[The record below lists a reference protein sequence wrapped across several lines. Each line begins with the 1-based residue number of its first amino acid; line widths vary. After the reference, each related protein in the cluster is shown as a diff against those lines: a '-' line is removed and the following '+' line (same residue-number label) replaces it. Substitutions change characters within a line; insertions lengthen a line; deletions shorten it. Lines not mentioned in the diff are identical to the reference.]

1 MPDFSAMSFA
11 TSLYANQG
19 DYNANIAIEISSMVS
34 QEQFLEL
41 FEAIASFVP
50 DGTVV
55 RINNMTTAD
64 YRWELEQTRC
74 EL

>member
-1 MPDFSAMSFA
+1 MSGFA
-11 TSLYANQG
+11 HVVSLHGNQSEYCG
-19 DYNANIAIEISSMVS
+19 ILSIEFSSMMT

-41 FEAIASFVP
+41 FESIASFVP

-55 RINNMTTAD
+55 RINNMSISEH
-64 YRWELEQTRC
+64 RWELEQSRC